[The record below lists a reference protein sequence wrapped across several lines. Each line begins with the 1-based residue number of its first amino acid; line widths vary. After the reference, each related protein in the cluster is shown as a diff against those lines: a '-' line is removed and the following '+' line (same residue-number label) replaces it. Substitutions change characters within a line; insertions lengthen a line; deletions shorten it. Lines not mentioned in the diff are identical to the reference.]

1 MKVSKIPALLFLTFC
16 LVLSL
21 SSIAGATSYS
31 FTSSDNTGTTA
42 DMMDLEHGSYYGW
55 SITGSKANDLASQL
69 EDGYYIKSATLTYKN
84 IYNWVKETNDQL
96 NTFLLSS
103 PPPMPGSGNYTVGL
117 YNSDGT
123 EKGKTYFTYKDTL
136 TNLSRSTRD
145 SKVRS
150 GYDCTGPVSNRYTC
164 TKQITTTTK
173 QTSSRYTYISE
184 IFKQDKATVDGTGK
198 KLSDNLWSRADQQS
212 LDTINW
218 GNGVEVT
225 RIWDKENDFA
235 NPWHDIDGPAS
246 KTNVVYN
253 FDDLLIGILT
263 TYAGDGSFGFGMDPD
278 CHYYNDGITFSIETE
293 RTPVPE
299 PGTMMLLGFGM
310 LGLAVYGKRRMNKEV

>member
-1 MKVSKIPALLFLTFC
+1 MKKIVTYLLAATM
-16 LVLSL
+16 
-21 SSIAGATSYS
+21 SIATVTAVQATPFIFQS
-31 FTSSDNTGTTA
+31 TDNNGGTPN

-55 SITGSKANDLASQL
+55 SIAGAKADDLANQL
-69 EDGYYIKSATLTYKN
+69 EHGYYIKSATLTYKN
-84 IYNWVKETNDQL
+84 IYNWVKEPNDQL

-117 YNSDGT
+117 YNSNGT
-123 EKGKTYFTYKDTL
+123 EKGKTYYTYKDTVIC
-136 TNLSRSTRD
+136 NSA
-145 SKVRS
+145 KS
-150 GYDCTGPVSNRYTC
+150 GYSCTGPVSGKYTC

-173 QTSSRYTYISE
+173 QTNSRYTYISE

-218 GNGVEVT
+218 GNGVDVT

-235 NPWHDIDGPAS
+235 NPWHDIDGPAT

-253 FDDLLIGILT
+253 FDDSLIGILT
-263 TYAGDGSFGFGMDPD
+263 TYVGDSSFGFGMDPD
-278 CHYYNDGITFSIETE
+278 CHYYNEGITFSIETE
-293 RTPVPE
+293 QTPVPE

-310 LGLAVYGKRRMNKEV
+310 LGLAVYGKRRMNRE